1 MKLKNLL
8 FSNDIPTGL
17 RILAFIGFAWLPL
30 VVLTLFEATFISAEI
45 AMPFVK
51 DVVPYVRGLVVIPLL
66 VMADN
71 VIEPMMLRTMRYL
84 RVSGLVPEAEQ
95 AHLGTVSERI
105 VYWINSKWIQI
116 LLVLLAV
123 LVSWVLQADYV
134 EMWKEQGVTSWAL
147 QPEGAEVDETLAGM
161 WFLLVTS
168 PMVSFLL
175 YRWIWRFIVWSV
187 FLFRMSRMKLDLYAS
202 HTDLAGG
209 LGMIGSGQAL
219 FGIVFLLM
227 ASLV

>member
-30 VVLTLFEATFISAEI
+30 VVLTLFEGTFISAEI

-105 VYWINSKWIQI
+105 VYWINSK
-116 LLVLLAV
+116 
-123 LVSWVLQADYV
+123 
-134 EMWKEQGVTSWAL
+134 
-147 QPEGAEVDETLAGM
+147 
-161 WFLLVTS
+161 
-168 PMVSFLL
+168 
-175 YRWIWRFIVWSV
+175 
-187 FLFRMSRMKLDLYAS
+187 
-202 HTDLAGG
+202 
-209 LGMIGSGQAL
+209 
-219 FGIVFLLM
+219 
-227 ASLV
+227 